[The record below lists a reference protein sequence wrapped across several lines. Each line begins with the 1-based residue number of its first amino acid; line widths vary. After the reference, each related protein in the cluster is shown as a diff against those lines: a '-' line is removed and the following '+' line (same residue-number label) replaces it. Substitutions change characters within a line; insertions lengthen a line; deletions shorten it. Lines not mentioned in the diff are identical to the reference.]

1 MVLMLS
7 LATLHPILDNDA
19 LTRGLG
25 DMEARMLV
33 EWLVDEAD
41 RRADDDGDGPAAV
54 EQLCGWARAVSRF
67 VYLWC
72 HAGEFAAACQ
82 LAATERFD
90 WPWPTTDVD
99 ACELMELILSHG
111 PPSKDCFAACTPRSG
126 A

>member
-1 MVLMLS
+1 MLS
-7 LATLHPILDNDA
+7 KALLLPILGNEA

-41 RRADDDGDGPAAV
+41 RRSASDGNGPEAV
-54 EQLCGWARAVSRF
+54 RQLCTWARAVSRF

-72 HAGEFAAACQ
+72 HAGEYGAASQ

-90 WPWPTTDVD
+90 WPWPTDD
-99 ACELMELILSHG
+99 ADPCELMETILSHG
-111 PPSKDCFAACTPRSG
+111 PASSNSLAARALTSG